1 MPVIREYR
9 PEDAQQVA
17 ACFVALQDFLHRLEP
32 QVLEGKAARPYFDFM
47 LVSCRN
53 TSGKIFVAEVENQIV
68 GFICLWLKVQSEELD
83 EEPAEYA
90 FISDLVI
97 LPAYRSQGLGR
108 ALLQTAEEYARRH
121 EATSLKLEVLAKN
134 EGALSLYQRH
144 GFSAYHLL
152 LVKSLDS

>member
-1 MPVIREYR
+1 
-9 PEDAQQVA
+9 
-17 ACFVALQDFLHRLEP
+17 
-32 QVLEGKAARPYFDFM
+32 M
-47 LVSCRN
+47 LASCRK

-68 GFICLWLKVQSEELD
+68 GFVCLWLKVHSEELD

-97 LPAYRSQGLGR
+97 LPAYRGQGLGR
-108 ALLQTAEEYARRH
+108 TLLRTAEEYARRH
-121 EATSLKLEVLAKN
+121 GATTFKLEVLAKN

-152 LVKSLDS
+152 LVKHLDS